1 MTITI
6 HRGINQ
12 IGGCITEIASASGS
26 KILIDLGHN
35 LPEGDNRDND
45 PLDKAENIDPILEGV
60 SVVFYTHSHGD
71 HVGFEAHVA
80 EKGIPQYI
88 GALSKALLIQ
98 LRENLLYS
106 MQHRKKW
113 VKQEEMDKMRASI
126 DALNGFITFDANKQV
141 TIGDIT
147 VTPYYVS
154 HSAADSYMFLV
165 ECDGHTVLHT
175 GDFRDHGYR
184 GKGLLPTIRT
194 YIARR
199 KVDVLVTE
207 GTMLGRDDG
216 RMISEETLC
225 QQAAELMRK
234 YKYVFVM
241 CTTQDA
247 DRILSIHNAT
257 KAQGRRMLVDGY
269 QWLVL
274 KKFEDTLGAG
284 PRTRYRYPKKYCY
297 HKHWNEVMNED
308 RKRGFTML
316 VRNNKRMRGHI
327 DRIMEGLDKEQYC
340 LVYSQFLGYIL
351 PEHSAFQQSTYDFI
365 HSRNWHFEYLHTSG
379 HASRDTLVAV
389 CKNVNPR
396 LAIIPIHR
404 EAKSDFRSLDLPQEL
419 KDKVLTESITLED
432 VEIIIK

>member
-12 IGGCITEIASASGS
+12 IGGCITEIASASGT

-45 PLDKAENIDPILEGV
+45 PLDKAENIDPILDGV
-60 SVVFYTHSHGD
+60 DAVFYTHSHGD

-80 EKGIPQYI
+80 KKGIPQYI
-88 GALSKALLIQ
+88 GTLSKALLIQ
-98 LRENLLYS
+98 LRESLLYS
-106 MQHRKKW
+106 MQRRKKW
-113 VKQEEMDKMRASI
+113 VKQEKMDAMQDSI
-126 DALNGFITFDANKQV
+126 DALNGFITFEANKQV
-141 TIGDIT
+141 KIADIT
-147 VTPYYVS
+147 ITPYYVS

-165 ECDGHTVLHT
+165 ECDGHTILHT

-194 YIARR
+194 YIVRR

-234 YKYVFVM
+234 YKYIFVM

-297 HKHWNEVMNED
+297 HKHWDEVMNED
-308 RKRGFTML
+308 CKRGFTML
-316 VRNNKRMRGHI
+316 VRNNKRMRDHL
-327 DRIMEGLDKEQYC
+327 DRIMEGLDKEQCC

-351 PEHSAFQQSTYDFI
+351 PQHSAFQQNTYDFV
-365 HSRNWHFEYLHTSG
+365 HSRDWHFEYLHTSG

-389 CKNVNPR
+389 CKNVNPH

-404 EAKSDFRSLDLPQEL
+404 EATSDYRSLDLPQEL
-419 KDKVLTESITLED
+419 KDKVCTESTTLED
-432 VEIIIK
+432 VKIIIK